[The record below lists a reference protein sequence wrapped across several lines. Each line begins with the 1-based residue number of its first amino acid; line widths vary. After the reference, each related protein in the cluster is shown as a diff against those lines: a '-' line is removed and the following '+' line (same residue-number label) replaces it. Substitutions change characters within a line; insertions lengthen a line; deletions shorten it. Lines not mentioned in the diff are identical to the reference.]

1 MSRSPEQL
9 PPEDKRR
16 SDIIAG
22 DDTRDG
28 NPADTVVNAQGI
40 ADLDCSAE
48 EAGDAR
54 LALAFLAEVKDAL
67 KASGAASQ
75 ESSGLPAMIGRYQ
88 IERSLGRGGFAEVFL
103 ARDEMLNRQVALK
116 VPLISGPAHSE
127 YRVRF
132 EREARAAALLAHPAI
147 VPVYEYDSLGPLA
160 FIAYR
165 YIDGTDLATWLRKNP
180 GPMNCRDAARVV
192 ARLADAME
200 HAHQRGLIHRDLK
213 PSNIM
218 IDRGQDS
225 VSSPVWERVLVT
237 DFGLVRQ
244 QRPEQFLTHS
254 GIAVGTPAYMSP
266 EQATGSSALG
276 ATTDVYSLG
285 VILYELLT
293 GKVPFAGGSALAT
306 LQAVQSQVVPP
317 ISQSNPRVPG
327 DLQAICL
334 KSLAKLP
341 GDRYGSCFEL
351 ATDLNRWL
359 EGLPVTA
366 RLPSRLELAGRW
378 IKRNPWLAASLAL
391 AFCSLVA
398 GLSVSLWQRNQAL
411 ASLSLANKQ
420 TKVAQEQTTLAQQET
435 HRANSNLQI
444 AQSMISDIAN
454 LEKELRHQAD
464 FGELRGQVVA
474 RAAELQLALMENEPG
489 TPQLRH
495 DGAMTL
501 RELSPLLIQL
511 GQLDAAEQNIRR
523 VLQLLEGIE
532 DELPP
537 GKTADGIFAT
547 RIGQRLNL
555 VAIYQQQQRYA
566 EAIALCQANYDEALP
581 DTMPP
586 HRIQTILAENMRGQA
601 GLMRLMGDLEGAVEA
616 QLRGLEH
623 LASVTFP
630 DDQRSQWDYLLT
642 TCRLNLGLA
651 DDLCN
656 LKRID
661 ESVGR
666 LETAETNVP
675 SLFAIFPDSPF
686 AFEVEGTLGLV
697 GGRLHRA
704 RDEAELAVDM
714 FRRAKS
720 AIGKQMEANP
730 AVSPSLA
737 ESYLEASAGLVEM
750 LTRLGRDAE
759 ARAIAREALARHSG
773 LPPSDSVSPDVHE
786 QLREL
791 ELMASGQDQ

>member
-9 PPEDKRR
+9 PPEEKRR
-16 SDIIAG
+16 SDIVAG

-28 NPADTVVNAQGI
+28 IPADTVVNAQGI
-40 ADLDCSAE
+40 ADQPYSAE

-67 KASGAASQ
+67 KASEGKSQ
-75 ESSGLPAMIGRYQ
+75 DSDGLPAMIGRYQ

-165 YIDGTDLATWLRKNP
+165 YIDGTDLATWLRKTP
-180 GPMNCRDAARVV
+180 GPMDCHHAARVV

-218 IDRGQDS
+218 IDRGKDS
-225 VSSPVWERVLVT
+225 VASPVWERVLVT

-244 QRPEQFLTHS
+244 QKPEQFLTHS

-334 KSLAKLP
+334 KSLAKQP
-341 GDRYGSCFEL
+341 GDRYSSCFEL
-351 ATDLNRWL
+351 AADLNRWL
-359 EGLPVTA
+359 EGFPVKA

-391 AFCSLVA
+391 AFCSLAA

-411 ASLSLANKQ
+411 ASLELANNQ
-420 TKVAQEQTTLAQQET
+420 TKIAQEQTTVAQQEAQ
-435 HRANSNLQI
+435 RANKNLQI

-474 RAAELQLALMENEPG
+474 RAAELQLALMQHEPE

-511 GQLDAAEQNIRR
+511 GQFEAAEQNIQR

-532 DELPP
+532 DELPA
-537 GKTADGIFAT
+537 GKTADGVFAT

-555 VAIYQQQQRYA
+555 VGIYQQQQRYD
-566 EAIALCQANYDEALP
+566 EALALCQANYDEALP
-581 DTMPP
+581 ETMPP

-601 GLMRLMGDLEGAVEA
+601 GLMRLMGDLEGSVEA

-623 LASVTFP
+623 LASTAFP
-630 DDQRSQWDYLLT
+630 DDQRSQWDYSLT
-642 TCRLNLGLA
+642 SCRLNLGLA
-651 DDLCN
+651 DDLCS
-656 LKRID
+656 LKRLD
-661 ESVGR
+661 EAVER
-666 LETAETNVP
+666 LQAAETLIP
-675 SLFAIFPDSPF
+675 MLFGIFPDSPF
-686 AFEVEGTLGLV
+686 AFEVEGTLGWV
-697 GGRLHRA
+697 GGRLYRE
-704 RDEAELAVDM
+704 RGEAGLAADM
-714 FRRAKS
+714 FRRAIS
-720 AIGKQMEANP
+720 AIWKQIEANP
-730 AVSPSLA
+730 SAAPSML
-737 ESYLEASAGLVEM
+737 ESYLDSAAGLVET
-750 LTRLGRDAE
+750 LTRLGRDSE
-759 ARAIAREALARHSG
+759 AREIAREVLTHYSG
-773 LPPSDSVSPDVHE
+773 LPASDSHSPQVHE
-786 QLREL
+786 HLRQLESVV
-791 ELMASGQDQ
+791 SGNDQ